1 MGGWQF
7 IKPRLEKLIKR
18 KLRYIGRNTASS
30 PATGFPA
37 IYRQEQSQIVEKAVG
52 PAAGHRE
59 QPEVS

>member
-18 KLRYIGRNTASS
+18 TLRYIGRSTASS

-37 IYRQEQSQIVEKAVG
+37 IYRQEQSLILEKAVG